1 MKKSIALI
9 CLVGAVAAAP
19 VALAQSIQLSS
30 GITQRPETTD
40 PVPVVL
46 DQIDLQAGMTVV
58 GGTKIVALRPGSY
71 FVVAAPQVGRLKGGD
86 VEEFTCFLRIDGQ
99 QVPNSNVL
107 LALKQGTKDVIVSQ
121 AIVPLRAGSELE
133 IMISSSDPEDG
144 VGIEAIEVPGQPLVP
159 SAIVSVFRVG
169 P

>member
-1 MKKSIALI
+1 MKHPFTTLGVAL
-9 CLVGAVAAAP
+9 VAA
-19 VALAQSIQLSS
+19 VTLSAQSIQLSS

-46 DQIDLQAGMTVV
+46 DQVDLADRMTVID
-58 GGTKIVALRPGSY
+58 GTKIVALVPGNY
-71 FVVAAPQVGRLKGGD
+71 FVFAAPQAGRLKGGD
-86 VEEFTCFLRIDGQ
+86 PEEFTCFLRIDGQ

-121 AIVPLRAGSELE
+121 AIVPLRRGSELE
-133 IMISSSDPEDG
+133 IMISSSDPKDG
-144 VGIEAIEVPGQPLVP
+144 VGIEAIDVEGQPLVP
-159 SAIVSVFRVG
+159 SLILSCFRVG

>member
-1 MKKSIALI
+1 MKKTLITIGAAL
-9 CLVGAVAAAP
+9 AAA
-19 VALAQSIQLSS
+19 ATLSAQSIQLSS

-46 DQIDLQAGMTVV
+46 DQIDLADNMVVV
-58 GGTKIVALRPGSY
+58 GGTKIVALVSGNY
-71 FVVAAPQVGRLKGGD
+71 FVVAAPQVGRLKSGD
-86 VEEFTCFLRIDGQ
+86 PEEFTCFLRIDGQ

-121 AIVPLRAGSELE
+121 AIVPLRRGSELE
-133 IMISSSDPEDG
+133 VMISSSDPKDG
-144 VGIEAIEVPGQPLVP
+144 IGIEAIEVPGQPLVP

-169 P
+169 S

>member
-1 MKKSIALI
+1 MKKTLITIGAAL
-9 CLVGAVAAAP
+9 AAA
-19 VALAQSIQLSS
+19 ATLSAQSIQLSS

-46 DQIDLQAGMTVV
+46 DQVDLADRMTVID
-58 GGTKIVALRPGSY
+58 GTKIVALVPGNY
-71 FVVAAPQVGRLKGGD
+71 FVLAAPQAGRLKGGD
-86 VEEFTCFLRIDGQ
+86 PEEFTCFLRIDGQ

-121 AIVPLRAGSELE
+121 AIVPLRRGSELE
-133 IMISSSDPEDG
+133 IMISSSDPKDG
-144 VGIEAIEVPGQPLVP
+144 VGIEAIDVEGQPLVP
-159 SAIVSVFRVG
+159 SLILSCFRVG